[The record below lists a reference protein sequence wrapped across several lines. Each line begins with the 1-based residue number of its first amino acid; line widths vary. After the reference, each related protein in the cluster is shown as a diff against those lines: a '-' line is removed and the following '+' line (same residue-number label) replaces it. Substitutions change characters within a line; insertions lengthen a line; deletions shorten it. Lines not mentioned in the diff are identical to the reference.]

1 MKYAALIGVGLFMLT
16 SLVVGSRLVWLYLQR
31 RKLPELLMA
40 IGLLFTGFLAF
51 AVGTAAK
58 ILVVGTPSLQLD
70 MATLGLSIEY
80 LGDAALVLFAWRVF
94 HAEKRWAT
102 GVVVALAL
110 LFVAAFCG
118 EVLSHQVLRYADSQP
133 MSGPW
138 IPLGLATRGL
148 APSWIAFECFRFH
161 AQLRRRVRIGLA
173 DPLVMHRVGLWGLA
187 MAACA
192 LAYVVPIVHRLIYG
206 TGIREHL
213 WAISAVSALAM
224 VTAVSLW
231 FAFLPPPKY
240 RERMASLLPRD

>member
-16 SLVVGSRLVWLYLQR
+16 SLVVGSRLAWLYVQR

-40 IGLLFTGFLAF
+40 FALLCTGFLAF

-58 ILVVGTPSLQLD
+58 ILVTPTPALQHNL
-70 MATLGLSIEY
+70 AVLGLTIEY
-80 LGDAALVLFAWRVF
+80 LGDAAIMLFAWRVF
-94 HAEKRWAT
+94 HADKRWAA
-102 GVVVALAL
+102 GVIAL
-110 LFVAAFCG
+110 LGVLAVAGFCG
-118 EVLSHQVLRYADSQP
+118 EVLSGQVLHYADSEP
-133 MSGPW
+133 MVGPW
-138 IPLGLATRGL
+138 IPLGLAARGL
-148 APSWIAFECFRFH
+148 APTWMAFECFRFH

-173 DPLVMHRVGLWGLA
+173 DPLVMQRVGLWGLA

-192 LAYVVPIVHRLIYG
+192 LAYVVPIAHRLIYG

-231 FAFLPPPKY
+231 IAFFPPRRY
-240 RERMASLLPRD
+240 RQRMTSLLPPD